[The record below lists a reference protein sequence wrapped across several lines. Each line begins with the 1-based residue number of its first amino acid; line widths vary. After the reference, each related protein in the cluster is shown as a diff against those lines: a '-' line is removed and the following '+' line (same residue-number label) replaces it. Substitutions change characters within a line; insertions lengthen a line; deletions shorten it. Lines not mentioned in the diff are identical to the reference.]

1 MCTGLTQGEEAMT
14 FYLWLKNRLESE
26 DGQDLIEYAL
36 LVGLIVI
43 IVIGAV
49 TLAGTSVSTIFSNIA
64 TTLSGVGS

>member
-1 MCTGLTQGEEAMT
+1 MGLTQGEEAMT

-64 TTLSGVGS
+64 TKLSGVGS

>member
-1 MCTGLTQGEEAMT
+1 MGLTQGEEAMT
-14 FYLWLKNRLESE
+14 LYLWLKNRLESE

-64 TTLSGVGS
+64 TKLSGVGS